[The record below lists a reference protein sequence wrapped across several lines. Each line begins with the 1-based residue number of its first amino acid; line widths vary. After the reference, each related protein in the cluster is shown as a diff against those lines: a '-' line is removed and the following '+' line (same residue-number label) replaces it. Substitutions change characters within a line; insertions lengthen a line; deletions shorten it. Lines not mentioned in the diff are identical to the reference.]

1 MADHAGQSHAIR
13 IATIQFREDGSMT
26 ALTQSYTLECND
38 VALDAQFRAWIEGS
52 RLEWPGHLDLSLD
65 IVDELPVRDDNREA
79 LPQPGILIQ
88 AGPPHGT
95 VRVQWTT
102 YGAEGIVHETRPE
115 ARMLMTRAAVENFEE
130 GERGFL
136 LVVLLFALRRV
147 GWYHI
152 HGAALVDPAG
162 RGWLLVGHAKSG
174 KSTTSALLAR
184 NGWSVTTDDIGFAA
198 KTDDDVRLHGYFCPI
213 GLREGGYALLGA
225 TGGIDFARRGKMGF
239 YPQDLGGSWVPTV
252 QPEILLFPSVGE
264 KTSVEPLGA
273 RQAMNALI
281 DSSIWV
287 LFETTHAQ
295 EHLDALS
302 RLVKQSRC
310 FKATLGPDLFDNPAL
325 LQELVS

>member
-1 MADHAGQSHAIR
+1 MNANSASPQAALPQS
-13 IATIQFREDGSMT
+13 
-26 ALTQSYTLECND
+26 ALPQNGLRQSQSYSLACND
-38 VALDAQFRAWIEGS
+38 AALEAQFRDWIDGS
-52 RLEWPGHLDLSLD
+52 RLEWPGHLELHLAV
-65 IVDELPVRDDNREA
+65 VDALPPRDDNRET

-88 AGPPHGT
+88 AGPPEGN
-95 VRVQWTT
+95 VRIQWTT

-152 HGAALVDPAG
+152 HGAALVDPIG

-184 NGWSVTTDDIGFAA
+184 NGWSVTTDDIGFAG
-198 KTDDDVRLHGYFCPI
+198 KSDEYVRLHGYFCPI

-225 TGGIDFARRGKMGF
+225 SGGIDFARRGKMGF
-239 YPQDLGGSWVPTV
+239 YPHDLGGSWIDTV

-264 KTSVEPLGA
+264 KTSIEPISP
-273 RQAMNALI
+273 RDAMKALI

-295 EHLDALS
+295 EHLEALS

-310 FKATLGPDLFDNPAL
+310 FRATLGPDLFDNPAL